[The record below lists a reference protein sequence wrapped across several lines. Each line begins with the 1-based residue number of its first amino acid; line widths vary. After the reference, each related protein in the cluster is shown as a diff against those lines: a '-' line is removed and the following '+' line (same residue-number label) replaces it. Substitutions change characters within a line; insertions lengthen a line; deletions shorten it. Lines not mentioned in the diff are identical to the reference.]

1 MTKVS
6 DSVVESGDIWQNICK
21 WNREICRKE
30 KCAAD
35 PGCFTFGEICSNLYI
50 DLYLDKTENSIL
62 FFFFFFGLNCS

>member
-21 WNREICRKE
+21 WNRKIYRKE

-35 PGCFTFGEICSNLYI
+35 PGCFTFGENLYAAI
-50 DLYLDKTENSIL
+50 YMLICTWTKLKTVY
-62 FFFFFFGLNCS
+62 FFFFFLA